1 MKMIRAVIR
10 PEKEQDVVDKLA
22 QAGIPGLTKI
32 DVLGRGRQ
40 KGIQVG
46 STVYDE
52 LAKTM
57 FMVVVPD
64 DKLSVAIGA
73 IQEGAHTGNFGDGK
87 IFVTP
92 VDQVTTIR
100 TGVKE
105 S

>member
-10 PEKEQDVVDKLA
+10 PEKEQDVVDKLSEI
-22 QAGIPGLTKI
+22 GVPGLTKM

-46 STVYDE
+46 STLYDE

-64 DKLSVAIGA
+64 DKLPAAIGA
-73 IQEGAHTGNFGDGK
+73 IQEGAFTGNFGDGK
-87 IFVTP
+87 IFVTA
-92 VDQVTTIR
+92 VEQATTIR
-100 TGVKE
+100 TGAKE
-105 S
+105 V